1 MAERLPGE
9 LKALVAFLEADNR
22 PTAIFGEKVGE
33 TATWEAIYANEAFR
47 LRGNA
52 LEDATTSL
60 AHRNGTLQNESQN
73 DSEKTTWTQR
83 SVSEGFVAVT
93 LDTTSSRPTE
103 PKVRLEQNSLNGS
116 DITHAQKLD
125 WIKYPGDDLS
135 NWQQFFLQ
143 HDWHSTPLGPLNQ
156 WPFALRSVVISA
168 MADPAPRTIYWG
180 PQNAFIYNEAFS
192 PIFGLRHPQWLGQP
206 LELAWRPG
214 MREAIWPFIES
225 AFRGKTEKIDRLP
238 LDLDRHGFLEE
249 TYWDATLTPAIGP
262 DGQSAGVQNVLVECT
277 RAVRGERRRFATSN
291 IGKHIASAATLEE
304 VWSKFLSGLQCE
316 AVDLPY
322 AAFYEAEHDLSEL
335 VSESTESNAYTPERT
350 ICTLHG
356 TMGILQP
363 ENLPKAFMLADE
375 ELNED
380 TQVLAKA
387 FTTAWKD
394 QRPTMLGVDGV
405 PLPQYLTLSNPDRG
419 FGDTVKQA
427 VLIPVTSITSRD
439 LMGVLIIGLCP
450 RVPLDEG
457 YNMWLGILGDLLLK
471 AAAFISLPLEQR
483 RAQKLSDDVNSA
495 LAQQLRLTTLQAER
509 SDAKFSRMAK
519 LAPIGMFVLDPEGT
533 PLYVN
538 DAYRKLL
545 PALPDGSAVSFN
557 KPSDCTDFIHPDDVG
572 SFWASWEKVVV
583 QKIPAI
589 SEYRI
594 LKEWRSVD
602 KATGE
607 ELSGETWLMAT
618 SFPEIESDGRV
629 SVIMGWITDISKQKA
644 AENLL
649 SQRLED
655 ALETKRQSENFID
668 MTSHEIRNPISAI
681 MISADSIVSSLQ
693 STEMILSGEGRI
705 LTGELVEDIV
715 DAARTINLCA
725 QHQKRIVDDI
735 LTLSKLDA
743 SLLEIAPDKV
753 QPPQLVE
760 KALHMYESEIARAE
774 IKTRLVIEPTYD
786 ALGIDWV
793 VLDPSR
799 LLQVVINLLTNA
811 IKFTQY
817 SDTREIT
824 IYIGASYERPTGKHH
839 GINFVPLRHTKPVH
853 TPSGEWGD
861 GEDVYLQLAF
871 TDTGSGLTDEQIQA
885 LFQRFAQASPKTYKQ
900 YGGSGLG
907 LFISRELCELQ
918 GGQIGVC
925 SREGRT
931 SFTFYVKAKRWLEN
945 TMEELPPLSRFV
957 SASSSPMVFSR
968 RGSAVL
974 ANTPERAPT
983 PKLGPVLNGVAE
995 TGTQL
1000 LPKIPA
1006 QIDVE
1011 ELKHLHV
1018 LVVEGEPNNQRKRRK
1033 NDKTPTDTTNTDN
1046 MINQKVMATQLRKQG
1061 LTVHVANH
1069 GLECL
1074 DFISQ
1079 SSYSSEPTTPLERQE
1094 TPPTPTPT
1102 DFSRTPL
1109 SIILLDLEMP
1119 TMDGLTCIR
1128 HIREKQ
1134 LRGEILGHVPVIAV
1148 TANARR
1154 EQINSAIEAGMDEV
1168 VTKPFRIP
1176 ELVPQMRKLVAE
1188 VLGRG

>member
-1 MAERLPGE
+1 MVEDLPYE
-9 LKALVAFLEADNR
+9 LKALAAFLEADNR
-22 PTAIFGEKVGE
+22 PTAIFSEELGD
-33 TATWEAIYANEAFR
+33 TATWKAVYTNEAFR

-52 LEDATTSL
+52 LEDATKSL
-60 AHRNGTLQNESQN
+60 ARANGTQQNGSRDDTEN
-73 DSEKTTWTQR
+73 KTWTQR
-83 SVSEGFVAVT
+83 TVSDGFVAVT
-93 LDTTSSRPTE
+93 LDYSITQLSVGECASE
-103 PKVRLEQNSLNGS
+103 PKLEKEPLNGG
-116 DITHAQKLD
+116 DIAYTQKLD
-125 WIKYPGDDLS
+125 WIKYPGDNLS
-135 NWQQFFLQ
+135 KWQQFFLQ
-143 HDWHSTPLGPLNQ
+143 HAWDKTPLGPLDQ
-156 WPFALRSVVISA
+156 WPFELRSAVISA
-168 MADPAPRTIYWG
+168 TADPAPRTIYWG
-180 PQNAFIYNEAFS
+180 PQNAFIYNESFS
-192 PIFGLRHPQWLGQP
+192 PIFGVRHPEWLGQP

-214 MREAIWPFIES
+214 MREAIWPYIEN
-225 AFRGKTEKIDRLP
+225 AYRGNSEKIDRLP
-238 LDLDRHGFLEE
+238 LELDRHGFLEE
-249 TYWDATLTPAIGP
+249 TYWDATLTPVIGP
-262 DGQSAGVQNVLVECT
+262 DGHAAGVQNVLVECT
-277 RAVRGERRRFATSN
+277 RSVRGERRRFATGN
-291 IGKHIASAATLEE
+291 LGKHIASAATLEE

-316 AVDLPY
+316 VVDLPY

-356 TMGILQP
+356 TMGVLQP

-375 ELNED
+375 TL
-380 TQVLAKA
+380 TSSVQTLATA
-387 FTTAWKD
+387 FTTAWKE
-394 QRPTMLGVDGV
+394 QRPTMLGVDGM
-405 PLPQYLTLSNPDRG
+405 PLPPYLAMSNPDRG

-427 VLIPVTSITSRD
+427 VIIPVTSITSRD

-457 YNMWLGILGDLLLK
+457 YHMWLGILGDLLLK

-509 SDAKFSRMAK
+509 SDAKFSRMAR

-538 DAYRKLL
+538 DAYRRLV

-557 KPSDCTDFIHPDDVG
+557 KPSDWTDFIHPDDVCL
-572 SFWASWEKVVV
+572 FWAAWEKVVI
-583 QKIPAI
+583 QKHP
-589 SEYRI
+589 SVCEYRI

-607 ELSGETWLMAT
+607 EASGETWLMAT
-618 SFPEIESDGRV
+618 SFPEIEPDGRV

-693 STEMILSGEGRI
+693 STDMIFTGDGRI
-705 LTGELVEDIV
+705 LTTELVEDII
-715 DAARTINLCA
+715 DAASTINLCA

-743 SLLEIAPDKV
+743 SLLEISPDKV

-760 KALHMYESEIARAE
+760 KALQMYSSEIARAD
-774 IKTRLVIEPTYD
+774 INARLVIEPTYD
-786 ALGIDWV
+786 ALAVDWV

-799 LLQVVINLLTNA
+799 LLQIVINLLTNA
-811 IKFTQY
+811 IKFSQY
-817 SDTREIT
+817 SCTREIT

-839 GINFVPLRHTKPVH
+839 GINFVPVRHAKPVH

-861 GEDVYLQLAF
+861 GEDVYIQLAI
-871 TDTGSGLTDEQIQA
+871 TDTGSGLTDEQTEA

-931 SFTFYVKAKRWLEN
+931 SFTFYVKAKRWVESS
-945 TMEELPPLSRFV
+945 MEELPPLSRFV

-968 RGSAVL
+968 RGSAAL
-974 ANTPERAPT
+974 TSMPERAPT
-983 PKLGPVLNGVAE
+983 PKLGPILNRAAE
-995 TGTQL
+995 VGIQQ
-1000 LPKIPA
+1000 LPKTLDQFDA
-1006 QIDVE
+1006 D
-1011 ELKHLHV
+1011 ELSHLHV
-1018 LVVEGEPNNQRKRRK
+1018 LVVEGK
-1033 NDKTPTDTTNTDN
+1033 
-1046 MINQKVMATQLRKQG
+1046 
-1061 LTVHVANH
+1061 LTH
-1069 GLECL
+1069 
-1074 DFISQ
+1074 
-1079 SSYSSEPTTPLERQE
+1079 
-1094 TPPTPTPT
+1094 
-1102 DFSRTPL
+1102 
-1109 SIILLDLEMP
+1109 
-1119 TMDGLTCIR
+1119 
-1128 HIREKQ
+1128 
-1134 LRGEILGHVPVIAV
+1134 
-1148 TANARR
+1148 
-1154 EQINSAIEAGMDEV
+1154 
-1168 VTKPFRIP
+1168 
-1176 ELVPQMRKLVAE
+1176 
-1188 VLGRG
+1188 

>member
-1 MAERLPGE
+1 MVEDLPCE
-9 LKALVAFLEADNR
+9 LKALAAFLEADNR
-22 PTAIFGEKVGE
+22 PTAIFGEKLGDA
-33 TATWEAIYANEAFR
+33 ATWEAVYTNEAFR

-52 LEDATTSL
+52 LEDATKSL
-60 AHRNGTLQNESQN
+60 ARANGTHQTGR
-73 DSEKTTWTQR
+73 DDAKHTTWTR
-83 SVSEGFVAVT
+83 RDVSDGFVAVT
-93 LDTTSSRPTE
+93 LDPSTTQSSVGGFNSE
-103 PKVRLEQNSLNGS
+103 ARLEQKPLNGG
-116 DITHAQKLD
+116 DITYTQKLD
-125 WIKYPGDDLS
+125 WIKYPGDNLS
-135 NWQQFFLQ
+135 KWQQFFLQ
-143 HDWHSTPLGPLNQ
+143 HAWDNTPLGPLDQ
-156 WPFALRSVVISA
+156 WPFELRSAVISA
-168 MADPAPRTIYWG
+168 TADPAPRTIYWG
-180 PQNAFIYNEAFS
+180 PQNSFIYNEAFS
-192 PIFGLRHPQWLGQP
+192 PIFGVRHPDWLGQP

-214 MREAIWPFIES
+214 MREAIWPYIES
-225 AFRGKTEKIDRLP
+225 AYRGNSEKIERLP
-238 LDLDRHGFLEE
+238 LELERHGFLEE

-262 DGQSAGVQNVLVECT
+262 DGHVAGVQNVLVECT
-277 RAVRGERRRFATSN
+277 RSVRGERRRFATGN
-291 IGKHIASAATLEE
+291 IGKDIASATTLEE
-304 VWSKFLSGLQCE
+304 VWSTFLRGLQCE

-356 TMGILQP
+356 TMGILEP

-375 ELNED
+375 TLTED
-380 TQVLAKA
+380 TQKLAKA

-394 QRPTMLGVDGV
+394 QRPTLLGADGV
-405 PLPQYLTLSNPDRG
+405 SLPSYLALSNPDRG

-427 VLIPVTSITSRD
+427 VIIPVTSITSRD

-457 YNMWLGILGDLLLK
+457 YHMWLGILGDLLLK
-471 AAAFISLPLEQR
+471 SAAFVSLPIEQR

-519 LAPIGMFVLDPEGT
+519 LAPIGMFVLSPEGT

-538 DAYRKLL
+538 DAYRRLV

-557 KPSDCTDFIHPDDVG
+557 KPSDWTDFIHPDDVCL
-572 SFWASWEKVVV
+572 FWAAWEKVVV

-589 SEYRI
+589 CEYRI
-594 LKEWRSVD
+594 LKEWKSID

-607 ELSGETWLMAT
+607 ETSGETWLMAT
-618 SFPEIESDGRV
+618 SFPEIEPDGRV

-644 AENLL
+644 AENLV

-693 STEMILSGEGRI
+693 STDMMFTGEGM
-705 LTGELVEDIV
+705 TNELVKDII
-715 DAARTINLCA
+715 DAASTITLCA

-760 KALHMYESEIARAE
+760 KALTMYASEITRAN
-774 IKTRLVIEPTYD
+774 INAKLVIEPTYD
-786 ALGIDWV
+786 ALAIDWV

-799 LLQVVINLLTNA
+799 ILQVIINLLTNA
-811 IKFTQY
+811 IKFSQY
-817 SDTREIT
+817 ASTREIT

-839 GINFVPLRHTKPVH
+839 GINFVPVRHAKPAH

-861 GEDVYLQLAF
+861 GEDVYIQLAI
-871 TDTGSGLTDEQIQA
+871 TDTGSGLTEEQIQV

-931 SFTFYVKAKRWLEN
+931 SFTFYVKAKRWVESS
-945 TMEELPPLSRFV
+945 MEELPPLSRFV

-968 RGSAVL
+968 RGSAAL
-974 ANTPERAPT
+974 TSMPDRAPT
-983 PKLGPVLNGVAE
+983 PKLESVLNGVAE
-995 TGTQL
+995 IETQQ
-1000 LPKIPA
+1000 LPKILDQLDA
-1006 QIDVE
+1006 D
-1011 ELKHLHV
+1011 ELRHLHV
-1018 LVVEGEPNNQRKRRK
+1018 LVVEGKHKP
-1033 NDKTPTDTTNTDN
+1033 
-1046 MINQKVMATQLRKQG
+1046 
-1061 LTVHVANH
+1061 
-1069 GLECL
+1069 
-1074 DFISQ
+1074 
-1079 SSYSSEPTTPLERQE
+1079 
-1094 TPPTPTPT
+1094 
-1102 DFSRTPL
+1102 
-1109 SIILLDLEMP
+1109 
-1119 TMDGLTCIR
+1119 
-1128 HIREKQ
+1128 
-1134 LRGEILGHVPVIAV
+1134 
-1148 TANARR
+1148 RR
-1154 EQINSAIEAGMDEV
+1154 E
-1168 VTKPFRIP
+1168 IP
-1176 ELVPQMRKLVAE
+1176 KHVN
-1188 VLGRG
+1188 

>member
-1 MAERLPGE
+1 MAGGLPCE
-9 LKALVAFLEADNR
+9 LKALAAFLEADNR
-22 PTAIFGEKVGE
+22 PTAIFWEKSEDTTIREV
-33 TATWEAIYANEAFR
+33 IYTNEAFR

-52 LEDATTSL
+52 LEDATDSL
-60 AHRNGTLQNESQN
+60 VRSNATRQHESRDDGGNE
-73 DSEKTTWTQR
+73 TWTR
-83 SVSEGFVAVT
+83 RIVSDGFIAVSLEAVNLQPAVT
-93 LDTTSSRPTE
+93 RLGAKP
-103 PKVRLEQNSLNGS
+103 PLEQNSLNGG
-116 DITHAQKLD
+116 DVAETPKLD

-135 NWQQFFLQ
+135 KWQQFFLQ
-143 HDWHSTPLGPLNQ
+143 HAWHDTPLGPLDQ
-156 WPFALRSVVISA
+156 WPFELRSAVISA
-168 MADPAPRTIYWG
+168 TADPAPRTIYWG

-192 PIFGLRHPQWLGQP
+192 PIFGVRHPQWLGQP

-214 MREAIWPFIES
+214 MREAIWPHIES
-225 AFRGKTEKIDRLP
+225 AYRGNSEKIDRLP

-262 DGQSAGVQNVLVECT
+262 DGHAAGVQNVLVECT
-277 RAVRGERRRFATSN
+277 RSVRGERRRFATGNVSKN
-291 IGKHIASAATLEE
+291 IASAATLEE
-304 VWSKFLSGLQCE
+304 VWSSFLSGLQCE
-316 AVDLPY
+316 AIDLPY

-350 ICTLHG
+350 ICMLNG

-363 ENLPKAFMLADE
+363 ETLPKAFMLADE
-375 ELNED
+375 TLTEE
-380 TQVLAKA
+380 TQALAKA

-405 PLPQYLTLSNPDRG
+405 PLPSFLALSNPDRG

-427 VLIPVTSITSRD
+427 VIIPVTSISSRD
-439 LMGVLIIGLCP
+439 LMGALIVGLCP

-519 LAPIGMFVLDPEGT
+519 LAPIGMFVLDPGGA

-538 DAYRKLL
+538 DAYRRLV

-557 KPSDCTDFIHPDDVG
+557 KPSDWTDFIHPDDVCR
-572 SFWASWEKVVV
+572 FWASWEQVVV

-589 SEYRI
+589 CEYRI

-607 ELSGETWLMAT
+607 ETSGETWLMAT
-618 SFPEIESDGRV
+618 SFPEIEPDGRV

-693 STEMILSGEGRI
+693 STDMIFSGDGTF

-760 KALHMYESEIARAE
+760 KALQMYENEIVRAD
-774 IKTRLVIEPTYD
+774 IKARLVIEPTYD
-786 ALGIDWV
+786 ALEIDWV

-839 GINFVPLRHTKPVH
+839 GINFVPLRHNKPAA

-861 GEDVYLQLAF
+861 GEDVYIQLAF

-885 LFQRFAQASPKTYKQ
+885 LFHRFAQASPKTYKQ

-925 SREGRT
+925 SREGKT
-931 SFTFYVKAKRWLEN
+931 SFTFYVKAKRWIED
-945 TMEELPPLSRFV
+945 TMEELPALSRFV

-968 RGSAVL
+968 RGSSVL
-974 ANTPERAPT
+974 AANTPERVPT
-983 PKLGPVLNGVAE
+983 PKLGNALDGVAE
-995 TGTQL
+995 VGIKLFPKMPVQNEMEQL
-1000 LPKIPA
+1000 
-1006 QIDVE
+1006 E
-1011 ELKHLHV
+1011 HLHV
-1018 LVVEGEPNNQRKRRK
+1018 LVVEGEL
-1033 NDKTPTDTTNTDN
+1033 
-1046 MINQKVMATQLRKQG
+1046 A
-1061 LTVHVANH
+1061 H
-1069 GLECL
+1069 
-1074 DFISQ
+1074 
-1079 SSYSSEPTTPLERQE
+1079 
-1094 TPPTPTPT
+1094 
-1102 DFSRTPL
+1102 
-1109 SIILLDLEMP
+1109 
-1119 TMDGLTCIR
+1119 
-1128 HIREKQ
+1128 
-1134 LRGEILGHVPVIAV
+1134 
-1148 TANARR
+1148 
-1154 EQINSAIEAGMDEV
+1154 
-1168 VTKPFRIP
+1168 
-1176 ELVPQMRKLVAE
+1176 
-1188 VLGRG
+1188 